1 MAKDPVSQISNVNAG
16 LDQTLKKLNAFESIL
31 KRIGGVATKS
41 LDSVSRIL
49 MPSVGMG
56 PGLNL
61 GTNNAQFS
69 NGAGG
74 TPAGSSTNA
83 MPWIYSKPGAAGV
96 AGVQLG
102 LGLAGAAYGAMPDL
116 GMTVSRATGFY
127 QSSLRTGGMMNR
139 AGVAAATFSA
149 LGGGITGVG
158 DDVAAAAMLSQGY
171 NFMPGTSSFNR
182 MMREVGGVGRYFGM
196 QNATAAQAIGGL
208 RTGRMGAQLYQ
219 YGINT
224 TDPNTGQPVSTEA
237 IAQQLFSRMTMGGR
251 IKTSAEEMATNL
263 RAGFGSVD
271 MQMFSPEQRA
281 ILEPMLINMAAG
293 KPLGDLATLPFN
305 ADNPLNAQMK
315 LATSMTSLME
325 RGTEPMI
332 AGFESAANAAAALNA
347 QLEKLPDGF
356 FKTKGFVQGLSN
368 TNAGTAISGVVS
380 GIAGAAGTLL
390 AAKGVRSAFA
400 AAAARSGAAAMGGAA
415 AAGGNTVVSGV
426 TAATAAR
433 AGLSTAAKRIPI
445 LGGAISGATGQGFLS
460 TVGIGAAAGGVG
472 GALFGGVGAV
482 PGAIAGGLL
491 SGLGYLGGQALRN
504 MFGTPANAAQTS
516 QTGTAMTAGMD
527 PELLQTLQNAGFSG
541 TSLSTAYGIVKAE
554 SGGRPGAKNMQGLDK
569 SYGLFQINMENN
581 DPRNPNMG
589 VKRNE
594 AYLKKYKS
602 IGYTGP
608 ESLLDPFINARIA
621 YDISKGGTNFNPWTT
636 YTSGKYLQHTSG
648 TASASMGNKT
658 VNITVNLANASAA
671 EANRLAKQVKEILLK
686 DKDLQEVG
694 GK

>member
-1 MAKDPVSQISNVNAG
+1 M
-16 LDQTLKKLNAFESIL
+16 
-31 KRIGGVATKS
+31 
-41 LDSVSRIL
+41 

-56 PGLNL
+56 PGLGL
-61 GTNNAQFS
+61 GSSNAQFS

-83 MPWIYSKPGAAGV
+83 MPWIYSKTGAAGV

-102 LGLAGAAYGAMPDL
+102 LGLAGAAYSAMPDL

-158 DDVAAAAMLSQGY
+158 DDVAAASMLSQGY

-208 RTGRMGAQLYQ
+208 HTGRMGAQLYQ

-224 TDPNTGQPVSTEA
+224 TDPNTGQPLSTEA

-251 IKTSAEEMATNL
+251 VKASAESMAINL
-263 RAGFGSVD
+263 REGFGSRD

-281 ILEPMLINMAAG
+281 ILEPMLISMAAG
-293 KPLGDLATLPFN
+293 KPIGDLGKLPFN
-305 ADNPLNAQMK
+305 PDNPQNAPMK

-368 TNAGTAISGVVS
+368 TNAGSAISGVV
-380 GIAGAAGTLL
+380 GGVAGAAGTLL
-390 AAKGVRSAFA
+390 VAKGVRT
-400 AAAARSGAAAMGGAA
+400 MLGGAA
-415 AAGGNTVVSGV
+415 AKAGASAIAGGS
-426 TAATAAR
+426 AAAAGS
-433 AGLSTAAKRIPI
+433 AGLSMAAKRIPVV
-445 LGGAISGATGQGFLS
+445 GGAISGATGQGFLS

-472 GALFGGVGAV
+472 GAFFGGVGAV

-541 TSLSTAYGIVKAE
+541 ASLNTAYGVVKAE

-671 EANRLAKQVKEILLK
+671 EANKLAKQVKDILLK

>member
-1 MAKDPVSQISNVNAG
+1 MAKDPLSQISNVNAG
-16 LDQTLKKLNAFESIL
+16 LDQTIKKVTTLESL
-31 KRIGGVATKS
+31 SRKLGGIATS
-41 LDSVSRIL
+41 ALSQVTRML

-56 PGLNL
+56 PGMGL
-61 GTNNAQFS
+61 GTSNAQFS

-74 TPAGSSTNA
+74 TPAGNSTNS
-83 MPWIYSKPGAAGV
+83 MPWIYSKTGAAGV

-102 LGLAGAAYGAMPDL
+102 LGLAGAAYSAMPDL

-208 RTGRMGAQLYQ
+208 HTGRMGAQLYQ

-224 TDPNTGQPVSTEA
+224 TDPNTGQPLSTEA
-237 IAQQLFSRMTMGGR
+237 IAQQLYSRMTMGGR
-251 IKTSAEEMATNL
+251 VKASAESMAINL
-263 RAGFGSVD
+263 REGFGSRD

-281 ILEPMLINMAAG
+281 ILEPMLISMAAG
-293 KPLGDLATLPFN
+293 KPIGDLGKLPFN
-305 ADNPLNAQMK
+305 ADNPLNPQMK

-368 TNAGTAISGVVS
+368 TNAGSAISGVV
-380 GIAGAAGTLL
+380 GGVAGAAGTLL
-390 AAKGVRSAFA
+390 VAKGVRT
-400 AAAARSGAAAMGGAA
+400 MLGGAA
-415 AAGGNTVVSGV
+415 VRAAA
-426 TAATAAR
+426 TAATAAGG
-433 AGLSTAAKRIPI
+433 AAATTAA
-445 LGGAISGATGQGFLS
+445 T
-460 TVGIGAAAGGVG
+460 TAAAGGAATAVAGATAAKFGIKAALRMVPYVG
-472 GALFGGVGAV
+472 TALLAYE
-482 PGAIAGGLL
+482 GLK
-491 SGLGYLGGQALRN
+491 YLGKN

-516 QTGTAMTAGMD
+516 QTGTQMTSGMD
-527 PELLQTLQNAGFSG
+527 PELSQTLQNAGFRG
-541 TSLSTAYGIVKAE
+541 DALTTAYGVVKAE

-658 VNITVNLANASAA
+658 VNITVNLANASTA
-671 EANRLAKQVKEILLK
+671 EANRLAKQVKEILLR

>member
-1 MAKDPVSQISNVNAG
+1 
-16 LDQTLKKLNAFESIL
+16 
-31 KRIGGVATKS
+31 
-41 LDSVSRIL
+41 
-49 MPSVGMG
+49 
-56 PGLNL
+56 
-61 GTNNAQFS
+61 
-69 NGAGG
+69 
-74 TPAGSSTNA
+74 
-83 MPWIYSKPGAAGV
+83 
-96 AGVQLG
+96 
-102 LGLAGAAYGAMPDL
+102 
-116 GMTVSRATGFY
+116 MTVSRATGFY

-208 RTGRMGAQLYQ
+208 RTGTMGAQLYQ
-219 YGINT
+219 FGINT
-224 TDPNTGQPVSTEA
+224 TDPSTGQPLSTEA
-237 IAQQLFSRMTMGGR
+237 IAQQLYGRMTMGGR
-251 IKTSAEEMATNL
+251 VNPTAEQMSTNL

-332 AGFESAANAAAALNA
+332 SGFESAATAAAALNA

-368 TNAGTAISGVVS
+368 TNAGSAISGVV
-380 GIAGAAGTLL
+380 GGVAGAAGTLL
-390 AAKGVRSAFA
+390 VAKGVRTMLGGAAVRA
-400 AAAARSGAAAMGGAA
+400 AASAATAAGGAA
-415 AAGGNTVVSGV
+415 ATTAVAGGT
-426 TAATAAR
+426 TAAVAGATAA
-433 AGLSTAAKRIPI
+433 K
-445 LGGAISGATGQGFLS
+445 F
-460 TVGIGAAAGGVG
+460 GIKA
-472 GALFGGVGAV
+472 
-482 PGAIAGGLL
+482 
-491 SGLGYLGGQALRN
+491 ALRFVPYVGTALLAYEGLKFLGKN

-516 QTGTAMTAGMD
+516 QTGTQMTSGMD
-527 PELLQTLQNAGFSG
+527 PELSQTLQNAGFRG
-541 TSLSTAYGIVKAE
+541 DALTTAYGVVKAE

-671 EANRLAKQVKEILLK
+671 EANKLAKQVKDILLK

>member
-41 LDSVSRIL
+41 LDSVSRIM

-56 PGLNL
+56 PGLGL
-61 GTNNAQFS
+61 GSSNAQFS

-83 MPWIYSKPGAAGV
+83 MPWIYSKTGAAGV

-102 LGLAGAAYGAMPDL
+102 LGLAGAAYSAMPDL
-116 GMTVSRATGFY
+116 GMTISRATGFY

-208 RTGRMGAQLYQ
+208 RTGTMGAQLYQ
-219 YGINT
+219 FGINT
-224 TDPNTGQPVSTEA
+224 TDPSTGQPLSTEA
-237 IAQQLFSRMTMGGR
+237 IAQQLYSRMTMGGR
-251 IKTSAEEMATNL
+251 VNPTAEQMSTNL

-332 AGFESAANAAAALNA
+332 SGFESAANAAAALNA

-368 TNAGTAISGVVS
+368 TNVGSAISGVV
-380 GIAGAAGTLL
+380 GGVAGAAGTLL
-390 AAKGVRSAFA
+390 VAKGVRT
-400 AAAARSGAAAMGGAA
+400 MLGGAA
-415 AAGGNTVVSGV
+415 AKAGASAIAGGS
-426 TAATAAR
+426 AAAAGS
-433 AGLSTAAKRIPI
+433 AGLSMAAKRIPVV
-445 LGGAISGATGQGFLS
+445 GGAISGATGQGFLS

-472 GALFGGVGAV
+472 GAFFGGVGAV

-516 QTGTAMTAGMD
+516 QTGTALTAGMD

-541 TSLSTAYGIVKAE
+541 ASLSTAYGIVKAE
-554 SGGRPGAKNMQGLDK
+554 SGGRPKAKNMQGLDK

-658 VNITVNLANASAA
+658 VNITVNLANASTA
-671 EANRLAKQVKEILLK
+671 EANRLAKQVKEILLR

>member
-41 LDSVSRIL
+41 LDSVSRIM

-56 PGLNL
+56 PGLSL
-61 GTNNAQFS
+61 GSSNAQFS

-83 MPWIYSKPGAAGV
+83 MPWIYSKTGAAGV

-102 LGLAGAAYGAMPDL
+102 LGLAGAAYSAMPDL

-127 QSSLRTGGMMNR
+127 QSSLRTGGRMNR

-158 DDVAAAAMLSQGY
+158 DDVAAASMLSQGY
-171 NFMPGTSSFNR
+171 NFMPGTSSFDR

-208 RTGRMGAQLYQ
+208 RTGTMGAQLYQ
-219 YGINT
+219 FGINT
-224 TDPNTGQPVSTEA
+224 TDPSTGQPLSTEA
-237 IAQQLFSRMTMGGR
+237 IAQQLYGRMTMGGR
-251 IKTSAEEMATNL
+251 VNPTAEQMSTNL

-281 ILEPMLINMAAG
+281 LLEPMLINMAAG
-293 KPLGDLATLPFN
+293 KPLGDLANLPFN

-332 AGFESAANAAAALNA
+332 SGFESAATAAAALNA

-368 TNAGTAISGVVS
+368 TSAGSAISGVV
-380 GIAGAAGTLL
+380 GGVAGAAGTLL
-390 AAKGVRSAFA
+390 VAKGVRTMLGGAAVRA
-400 AAAARSGAAAMGGAA
+400 AASAATAAGGAA
-415 AAGGNTVVSGV
+415 ATTAVAGGT
-426 TAATAAR
+426 TAAVAGATAAKFGIKAALR
-433 AGLSTAAKRIPI
+433 MVPYVGTALLAYEGLK
-445 LGGAISGATGQGFLS
+445 
-460 TVGIGAAAGGVG
+460 
-472 GALFGGVGAV
+472 
-482 PGAIAGGLL
+482 
-491 SGLGYLGGQALRN
+491 YLGKN

-516 QTGTAMTAGMD
+516 QTGTTMTAGMD

-541 TSLSTAYGIVKAE
+541 ASLSTAYGVVKAE
-554 SGGRPGAKNMQGLDK
+554 SGGRPEAKNMQGLDK

-608 ESLLDPFINARIA
+608 ESLLDPFINARVA

-658 VNITVNLANASAA
+658 VNITVNLANASTA
-671 EANRLAKQVKEILLK
+671 EANKLAKQVKDILLK

>member
-1 MAKDPVSQISNVNAG
+1 MAKDPVSQLSNVNAG
-16 LDQTLKKLNAFESIL
+16 LDQTLKKLNAFESVL
-31 KRIGGVATKS
+31 KRIGGIATKS
-41 LDSVSRIL
+41 LDSVTRIM

-56 PGLNL
+56 PGLGL
-61 GTNNAQFS
+61 GSSNAQFS

-74 TPAGSSTNA
+74 TPAGSATNA
-83 MPWIYSKPGAAGV
+83 MPWIYSKQGAAGV

-102 LGLAGAAYGAMPDL
+102 LGIAGGMYNAMPDL
-116 GMTVSRATGFY
+116 GMTISRATGFF
-127 QSSLRTGGMMNR
+127 QSSLRTGGAMNR
-139 AGVAAATFSA
+139 AGVAASTFSA
-149 LGGGITGVG
+149 LGGGITGLG
-158 DDVAAAAMLSQGY
+158 EDAAATAMLSQGF

-182 MMREVGGVGRYFGM
+182 MMREVGGAARYFGM
-196 QNATAAQAIGGL
+196 PNATAAAAIGGL
-208 RTGRMGAQLYQ
+208 RTGQMGAQLYQ
-219 YGINT
+219 FGINT
-224 TDPNTGQPVSTEA
+224 TDPTTGQPVSTEQ
-237 IAQQLFSRMTMGGR
+237 IVDQLYNRMTMGGR
-251 IKTSAEEMATNL
+251 INPTAEQMATNL

-271 MQMFSPEQRA
+271 MQMFSAEQRA
-281 ILEPMLINMAAG
+281 LIEPMLISRAAG
-293 KPLGDLATLPFN
+293 KPLGDLGNLPFN
-305 ADNPLNAQMK
+305 PDNPQIAQMK
-315 LATSMTSLME
+315 LATSMSSLME

-332 AGFESAANAAAALNA
+332 AGFESAANAAAALNT

-356 FKTKGFVQGLSN
+356 FRARGFVQGLSN
-368 TNAGTAISGVVS
+368 TNAASAISGVV
-380 GIAGAAGTLL
+380 GGVAGAAGTLL
-390 AAKGVRSAFA
+390 VAKGVRT
-400 AAAARSGAAAMGGAA
+400 MLGGAA
-415 AAGGNTVVSGV
+415 AKAGDAVIKTGG
-426 TAATAAR
+426 
-433 AGLSTAAKRIPI
+433 AGLSTAAKRIPV

-472 GALFGGVGAV
+472 GAFFGGVGAV

-516 QTGTAMTAGMD
+516 QTGTALTAGMN

-541 TSLSTAYGIVKAE
+541 ASLNTAYGIVKAE
-554 SGGRPGAKNMQGLDK
+554 SGGRPKAKNMQGLDK

-648 TASASMGNKT
+648 VTSTNVGNKT
-658 VNITVNLANASAA
+658 VNITVSLANASTA

>member
-41 LDSVSRIL
+41 LDSVSRIM

-56 PGLNL
+56 PGLGL
-61 GTNNAQFS
+61 GSSNAQFS

-83 MPWIYSKPGAAGV
+83 MPWIYSKTGAAGV

-102 LGLAGAAYGAMPDL
+102 LSVAGAAYSAMPDL

-158 DDVAAAAMLSQGY
+158 DDVAAASMLSQGY

-208 RTGRMGAQLYQ
+208 RTGTMGAQLYQ
-219 YGINT
+219 FGINT
-224 TDPNTGQPVSTEA
+224 TDPNTGQPLSTEA
-237 IAQQLFSRMTMGGR
+237 IAQQLYGRMTMGGR
-251 IKTSAEEMATNL
+251 VNPTAEQMATNL

-368 TNAGTAISGVVS
+368 TNAGAAISGVVS

-390 AAKGVRSAFA
+390 VAKGVRTMLGGAAVRA
-400 AAAARSGAAAMGGAA
+400 AASAATAAGGAA
-415 AAGGNTVVSGV
+415 ATTAVAGGT
-426 TAATAAR
+426 TAAVAGATAA
-433 AGLSTAAKRIPI
+433 K
-445 LGGAISGATGQGFLS
+445 F
-460 TVGIGAAAGGVG
+460 GIKA
-472 GALFGGVGAV
+472 
-482 PGAIAGGLL
+482 
-491 SGLGYLGGQALRN
+491 ALRFVPYVGTALLAYEGLKFLGKN

-516 QTGTAMTAGMD
+516 QTGTQMTSGMD
-527 PELLQTLQNAGFSG
+527 PELSQTLQNAGFRG
-541 TSLSTAYGIVKAE
+541 DALTTAYGVVKAE

-671 EANRLAKQVKEILLK
+671 EANKLAKQVKDILLK

>member
-1 MAKDPVSQISNVNAG
+1 
-16 LDQTLKKLNAFESIL
+16 
-31 KRIGGVATKS
+31 
-41 LDSVSRIL
+41 
-49 MPSVGMG
+49 
-56 PGLNL
+56 
-61 GTNNAQFS
+61 
-69 NGAGG
+69 
-74 TPAGSSTNA
+74 
-83 MPWIYSKPGAAGV
+83 
-96 AGVQLG
+96 
-102 LGLAGAAYGAMPDL
+102 MPDL

-158 DDVAAAAMLSQGY
+158 DDVAAASMLSQGY

-219 YGINT
+219 FGINT
-224 TDPNTGQPVSTEA
+224 TDPNTGQPLSTEA
-237 IAQQLFSRMTMGGR
+237 IAQQLYGRMTMGGR
-251 IKTSAEEMATNL
+251 VNPTAEQMSTNL

-332 AGFESAANAAAALNA
+332 SGFESAATAAAALNA

-368 TNAGTAISGVVS
+368 TNAGSAISGVV
-380 GIAGAAGTLL
+380 GGVAGAAGTLL
-390 AAKGVRSAFA
+390 VAKGVRTMLGGAAVRA
-400 AAAARSGAAAMGGAA
+400 AASAATAAGGAA
-415 AAGGNTVVSGV
+415 ATTAVAGGT
-426 TAATAAR
+426 TAAVAGATAA
-433 AGLSTAAKRIPI
+433 K
-445 LGGAISGATGQGFLS
+445 F
-460 TVGIGAAAGGVG
+460 GIKA
-472 GALFGGVGAV
+472 
-482 PGAIAGGLL
+482 
-491 SGLGYLGGQALRN
+491 ALRFVPYVGTALLAYEGLKFLGKN

-516 QTGTAMTAGMD
+516 QTGTQMTSGMD
-527 PELLQTLQNAGFSG
+527 PELSQTLQNAGFRG
-541 TSLSTAYGIVKAE
+541 DALTTAYGVVKAE

-671 EANRLAKQVKEILLK
+671 EANKLAKQVKDILLK

>member
-1 MAKDPVSQISNVNAG
+1 MS
-16 LDQTLKKLNAFESIL
+16 
-31 KRIGGVATKS
+31 
-41 LDSVSRIL
+41 
-49 MPSVGMG
+49 
-56 PGLNL
+56 
-61 GTNNAQFS
+61 
-69 NGAGG
+69 
-74 TPAGSSTNA
+74 
-83 MPWIYSKPGAAGV
+83 
-96 AGVQLG
+96 
-102 LGLAGAAYGAMPDL
+102 
-116 GMTVSRATGFY
+116 
-127 QSSLRTGGMMNR
+127 
-139 AGVAAATFSA
+139 
-149 LGGGITGVG
+149 
-158 DDVAAAAMLSQGY
+158 
-171 NFMPGTSSFNR
+171 
-182 MMREVGGVGRYFGM
+182 
-196 QNATAAQAIGGL
+196 
-208 RTGRMGAQLYQ
+208 
-219 YGINT
+219 
-224 TDPNTGQPVSTEA
+224 
-237 IAQQLFSRMTMGGR
+237 
-251 IKTSAEEMATNL
+251 TNL

-332 AGFESAANAAAALNA
+332 SGFESAANAAAALNA

-368 TNAGTAISGVVS
+368 TNVGSAISGVV
-380 GIAGAAGTLL
+380 GGVAGAAGTLL
-390 AAKGVRSAFA
+390 VAKGVRT
-400 AAAARSGAAAMGGAA
+400 MLGGAA
-415 AAGGNTVVSGV
+415 AKAGASAIAGGS
-426 TAATAAR
+426 AAAAGS
-433 AGLSTAAKRIPI
+433 AGLSMAAKRIPVV
-445 LGGAISGATGQGFLS
+445 GGAISGATGQGFLS

-472 GALFGGVGAV
+472 GAFFGGVGAV

-516 QTGTAMTAGMD
+516 QTGTALTAGMD

-541 TSLSTAYGIVKAE
+541 ASLSTAYGIVKAE
-554 SGGRPGAKNMQGLDK
+554 SGGRPKAKNMQGLDK

-658 VNITVNLANASAA
+658 VNITVNLANASTA
-671 EANRLAKQVKEILLK
+671 EANRLAKQVKEILLR